1 MIIFFFRRKFSLFF
15 VKIIFLNKPSKF
27 LNLNSGLEMVKPTHF
42 SKNPKN
48 VSLSGQNENVDYKFN
63 DHKDVADKTGF

>member
-1 MIIFFFRRKFSLFF
+1 
-15 VKIIFLNKPSKF
+15 
-27 LNLNSGLEMVKPTHF
+27 MVKPTHF

-63 DHKDVADKTGF
+63 DHKDVADKTRFSILSAWAIPTVLVPGKFSKLIHQ

>member
-1 MIIFFFRRKFSLFF
+1 
-15 VKIIFLNKPSKF
+15 
-27 LNLNSGLEMVKPTHF
+27 MVKPTHF